1 MNKYEAIARIK
12 KMKKPELEKLLLETL
27 VFDDKSKINALCCN
41 TNIMQYI
48 EEIEKNLD
56 LMELFLTDRNF
67 NFQFQKMKIGNFFG
81 SFSKRILAYE
91 NLTSF
96 YKSLKTLKF

>member
-1 MNKYEAIARIK
+1 MNKYEAIARVR

-27 VFDDKSKINALCCN
+27 VFDDKSKINALYCN
-41 TNIMQYI
+41 TNIMQHI

-67 NFQFQKMKIGNFFG
+67 NFQFQKMKEKFENIL
-81 SFSKRILAYE
+81 SKIDEIDKAQTKRETEVEVIE
-91 NLTSF
+91 
-96 YKSLKTLKF
+96 

>member
-1 MNKYEAIARIK
+1 MNKYEAIARVR

-67 NFQFQKMKIGNFFG
+67 NFQFQKMKEKFENIL
-81 SFSKRILAYE
+81 SKIDEIDKAQI
-91 NLTSF
+91 
-96 YKSLKTLKF
+96 KTNDVRVVE